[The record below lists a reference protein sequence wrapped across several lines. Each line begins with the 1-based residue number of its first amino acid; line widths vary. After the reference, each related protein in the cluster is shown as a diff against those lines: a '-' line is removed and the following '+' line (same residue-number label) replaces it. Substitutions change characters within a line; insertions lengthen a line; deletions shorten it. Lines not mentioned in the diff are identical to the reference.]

1 MLHKSGTTD
10 NRYRKGDTKM
20 RYIGHG
26 GKELVDRVIAS
37 ASEAKNRVRGLK
49 HVAITGRIARECIN
63 IAYGFF
69 TPLEGFMGKA
79 DVEAV
84 CEKMTLTNGILWPI
98 PIVFDIASE
107 EISEKGI
114 KQGDAILLVYQGKAL
129 AILEVEQIFNY
140 DRTKIAQAV
149 LRTTDVKHPGVRM
162 LNEMENTFIGGKAT
176 LVNIPRFNPPF
187 DKFWYTPKEMRKM
200 FAERGWQR
208 IVAHQTRNVPHTGH
222 EWLMKG
228 AWFSANGELPVEK
241 LQTAILVSCIIG
253 PKRVGDY
260 IDEAIVLGH
269 QTLHEARYFRDDIH
283 MVSIALWDMRYAGP
297 KEAIFHA
304 ILRENLGCTHHMFG
318 RDHAGVGGYYEP
330 YDAHR
335 IFDQIPE
342 ASLNIKP
349 IRILEWWYCPICGEV
364 TYSGLC
370 GHSQEKETFSGT
382 MIRDMIRDNIKPG
395 KAILR
400 PEVFDKLMGCAHE
413 YGFGSSF
420 CTEEYLAKRQ
430 PIFGLPNL

>member
-1 MLHKSGTTD
+1 
-10 NRYRKGDTKM
+10 M
-20 RYIGHG
+20 RYVGHG
-26 GKELVDRVIAS
+26 GKEIVDRVMAS
-37 ASEAKNRVRGLK
+37 PSEAKDCIRGLK
-49 HVAITGRIARECIN
+49 QIAIAGRIARECIN

-79 DVEAV
+79 DVETV
-84 CEKMTLTNGILWPI
+84 CEKMTLVNGILWPI
-98 PIVFDIASE
+98 PIVFDISSE
-107 EISEKGI
+107 EINEKGI
-114 KQGDAILLVYQGKAL
+114 KKGDTVLLVYQDKAL
-129 AILEVEQIFNY
+129 ATLEVKQIFSY
-140 DRTKIAQAV
+140 DKAKIAQSV
-149 LRTTDVKHPGVRM
+149 LGTTDAKHPGVRM
-162 LNEMENTFIGGKAT
+162 LNEMGNSFIEGKVT
-176 LVNIPRFNPPF
+176 LVNTPRFNPPF
-187 DKFWYTPKEMRKM
+187 DKFWYTPKEMREK
-200 FAERGWQR
+200 FTERGWQR
-208 IVAHQTRNVPHTGH
+208 IVAHQTRNVPHSGH

-241 LQTAILVSCIIG
+241 LQTGILVSCIIG

-269 QTLHEARYFRDDIH
+269 QVLHETRYFRDDIH

-318 RDHAGVGGYYEP
+318 RDHAGVGTYYDP

-349 IRILEWWYCPICGEV
+349 IRILEWWYCPTCGEV

-370 GHSQEKETFSGT
+370 GHSQEKQAFSGT
-382 MIRDMIRDNIKPG
+382 MIRSMIQDKVKPT
-395 KAILR
+395 KLIFR
-400 PEVFDKLMGCAHE
+400 PEVFDNLMECAHE
-413 YGFGSSF
+413 YGFGSPF
-420 CTEEYLAKRQ
+420 CTEEYLNKRQ
-430 PIFGLPNL
+430 PIFELSIL

>member
-1 MLHKSGTTD
+1 
-10 NRYRKGDTKM
+10 M
-20 RYIGHG
+20 RYVGHG
-26 GKELVDRVIAS
+26 GKEIVDRVMAS
-37 ASEAKNRVRGLK
+37 PSKAKDCIRGLK
-49 HVAITGRIARECIN
+49 QIAITGRIARECIN

-79 DVEAV
+79 DVETV
-84 CEKMTLTNGILWPI
+84 CEKMTLVNGILWPI
-98 PIVFDIASE
+98 PIVFDISSE
-107 EISEKGI
+107 EINEKGI
-114 KQGDAILLVYQGKAL
+114 KKGDTVLLVYQDKAL
-129 AILEVEQIFNY
+129 ATLEVEQIFSY
-140 DRTKIAQAV
+140 DKTKIAQSV
-149 LRTTDVKHPGVRM
+149 LGTTDTKHPGVGM
-162 LNEMENTFIGGKAT
+162 LNEMENSFIGGKIT
-176 LVNIPRFNPPF
+176 LMNTPRFNPPF
-187 DKFWYTPKEMRKM
+187 DKFWYTPKEMREK

-208 IVAHQTRNVPHTGH
+208 IVAHQTRNVPHSGH

-241 LQTAILVSCIIG
+241 LQTGILVSCIIG

-269 QTLHEARYFRDDIH
+269 QVLHEARYFRDDIH

-318 RDHAGVGGYYEP
+318 RDHAGVGTYYDP

-349 IRILEWWYCPICGEV
+349 IRILEWWYCPTCGEV
-364 TYSGLC
+364 TYSGFC
-370 GHSQEKETFSGT
+370 GHSQEKQAFSGT
-382 MIRDMIRDNIKPG
+382 MIRSMIQDKIKPT
-395 KAILR
+395 KLIFR
-400 PEVFDKLMGCAHE
+400 PEVFDKLMKCTHE
-413 YGFGSSF
+413 YGFGSPF
-420 CTEEYLAKRQ
+420 CTEEYLSKRQ
-430 PIFGLPNL
+430 PIFELSIL

>member
-1 MLHKSGTTD
+1 
-10 NRYRKGDTKM
+10 M
-20 RYIGHG
+20 RYVGHG
-26 GKELVDRVIAS
+26 GKEIVDRVMVS
-37 ASEAKNRVRGLK
+37 PSEAKNRVRGLK
-49 HVAITGRIARECIN
+49 QVAVTGRIARECIN

-84 CEKMTLTNGILWPI
+84 CEKMTLTDGILWPI
-98 PIVFDIASE
+98 PIVFDISSE
-107 EISEKGI
+107 EINEKGI
-114 KQGDAILLVYQGKAL
+114 KKGDTVLLVYQDKAL
-129 AILEVEQIFNY
+129 ATLEVEQIFSY
-140 DRTKIAQAV
+140 DKAKIAQSV
-149 LRTTDVKHPGVRM
+149 LGTTDEKHPGVRM
-162 LNEMENTFIGGKAT
+162 LNEMENTFIGGKVT
-176 LVNIPRFNPPF
+176 LVNTPRFNPPF
-187 DKFWYTPKEMRKM
+187 DKFWYTPKEMREK
-200 FAERGWQR
+200 FAERDWQR
-208 IVAHQTRNVPHTGH
+208 IVAHQTRNVPHSGH

-228 AWFSANGELPVEK
+228 AWFSANGELTVEK
-241 LQTAILVSCIIG
+241 LQTGILVSCIIG

-269 QTLHEARYFRDDIH
+269 QILHEARYFRDDIH

-318 RDHAGVGGYYEP
+318 RDHAGVGTYYDP

-349 IRILEWWYCPICGEV
+349 IRILEWWYCPTCGEV

-370 GHSQEKETFSGT
+370 GHSQEKQAFSGT
-382 MIRDMIRDNIKPG
+382 MIRSMIQDKVKPTRL
-395 KAILR
+395 IFR
-400 PEVFDKLMGCAHE
+400 PEVFDNLMECAHE
-413 YGFGSSF
+413 YGFGSPF
-420 CTEEYLAKRQ
+420 CTEEYLNKRQ
-430 PIFGLPNL
+430 PIFGLSML